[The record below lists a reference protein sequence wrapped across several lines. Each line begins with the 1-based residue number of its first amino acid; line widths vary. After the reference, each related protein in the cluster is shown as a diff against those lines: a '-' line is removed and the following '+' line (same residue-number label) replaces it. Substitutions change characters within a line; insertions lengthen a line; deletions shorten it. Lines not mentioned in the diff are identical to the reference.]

1 MTSIANT
8 PPPAAGTQTTGTT
21 SAPATAAQAAILG
34 KDDFLKLLVTQLRNQ
49 DPMNPVEDRDFMAQM
64 AQFSSVEQLSNLAGS
79 MERMSVAS
87 QATQSVALIGRTIT
101 WKRDDGTIGEGV
113 AQSVAFGTDGKITIA
128 VGEDQVA
135 PSGIESVR

>member
-1 MTSIANT
+1 MTSIAST
-8 PPPAAGTQTTGTT
+8 PPPATQTAGTQT
-21 SAPATAAQAAILG
+21 APSSVTETAIMG
-34 KDDFLKLLVTQLRNQ
+34 KDDFLKLLVTQLKNQ

-64 AQFSSVEQLSNLAGS
+64 AQFSSVEQLSNLSKS
-79 MERMSVAS
+79 MERMSIAS

>member
-1 MTSIANT
+1 MTSIAST
-8 PPPAAGTQTTGTT
+8 PPASSGTT

-64 AQFSSVEQLSNLAGS
+64 AQFSSVEQLANMSTAI
-79 MERMSVAS
+79 ERMSTAS

-101 WKRDDGTIGEGV
+101 WKRDDDTTGEGV
-113 AQSVAFGTDGKITIA
+113 AQSVAFGADGKITIA
-128 VGEDQVA
+128 VGEDEVA
-135 PSGIESVR
+135 PSEIESVR